1 MGGPLMRVRVLQET
15 AFVPAAGIQQ
25 GTPGPRP
32 HTLRE
37 IWQWVGIRY
46 MRILSELCEMHE
58 VVIS

>member
-1 MGGPLMRVRVLQET
+1 MGGQLMKVRVLQET

-37 IWQWVGIRY
+37 IWQMGGYQIYGYTIGI
-46 MRILSELCEMHE
+46 M
-58 VVIS
+58 